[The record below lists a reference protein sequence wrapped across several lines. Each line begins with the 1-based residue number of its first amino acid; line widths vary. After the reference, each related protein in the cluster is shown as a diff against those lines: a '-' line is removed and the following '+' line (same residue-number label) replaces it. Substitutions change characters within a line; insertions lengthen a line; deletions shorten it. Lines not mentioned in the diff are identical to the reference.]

1 MCALRQ
7 LYPYIQT
14 EVGAHLR
21 VRPPVLKKVKIM
33 PNKEKLPIPYPVVV
47 EGKYDKIRLSNI
59 IEAQI
64 IVTDGFGIFRKEEKR
79 VLLRRLA
86 AASPLIVLTDS
97 DGGGKIIRSHL
108 SGMVPRDRIIPLY
121 IPQIKG
127 KERRKDKP
135 SAAGTLGVE
144 GMEDSLLYDLF
155 LPYASPEADPM
166 ERARENPLSKVDF
179 FEDGLTGGANST
191 QKRDELAAKVGLP
204 AGMSANALLEA
215 LRLLVTY
222 EEYLTLV
229 GRDGRQEQRDDK

>member
-1 MCALRQ
+1 MSS
-7 LYPYIQT
+7 
-14 EVGAHLR
+14 
-21 VRPPVLKKVKIM
+21 KD
-33 PNKEKLPIPYPVVV
+33 KLLVPYPVVV

-59 IEAQI
+59 IDAQI
-64 IVTDGFGIFRKEEKR
+64 IVTDGFGVFRKEEKR
-79 VLLRRLA
+79 LLLRRLA

-108 SGMVPRDRIIPLY
+108 SGMLPKDRIIPLY

-127 KERRKDKP
+127 KEKRKDKP

-155 LPYASPEADPM
+155 LPYASKDGDPLT
-166 ERARENPLSKVDF
+166 RAAENPLSKVDF

-191 QKRDELAAKVGLP
+191 QKRDELAQKVGLP

-215 LRLLVTY
+215 LKLLVTY
-222 EEYLTLV
+222 DEYLALV
-229 GRDGRQEQRDDK
+229 GRSNE